1 MVPQEPYTLMPE
13 SGKPS
18 LLSTDG
24 LGTARCC
31 VVNEKFSSMGSHV
44 DGAVWR
50 GCGTFRWWNLGEEVN
65 FKDVLHFLLAASLLP
80 MHGRDTVLRFLL
92 SCLLSGRDFYSM

>member
-1 MVPQEPYTLMPE
+1 MPE

-18 LLSTDG
+18 LLSTDSF
-24 LGTARCC
+24 GTAKCC

-65 FKDVLHFLLAASLLP
+65 FKDVLHFLLATSLLP

>member
-1 MVPQEPYTLMPE
+1 MPE

-18 LLSTDG
+18 LLSTAG

-31 VVNEKFSSMGSHV
+31 VVNEKCSSMASHV

-50 GCGTFRWWNLGEEVN
+50 GCGTFWWWNLGEEVS
-65 FKDVLHFLLAASLLP
+65 FKDVYLAASP
-80 MHGRDTVLRFLL
+80 ACYL
-92 SCLLSGRDFYSM
+92 SVSHAW